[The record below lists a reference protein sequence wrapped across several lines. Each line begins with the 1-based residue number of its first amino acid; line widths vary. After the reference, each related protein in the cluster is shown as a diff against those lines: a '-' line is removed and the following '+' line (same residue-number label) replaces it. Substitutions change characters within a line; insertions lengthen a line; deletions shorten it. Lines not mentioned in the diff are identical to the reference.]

1 MHGVQRLDG
10 VAEGDNGGECVRR
23 VRVAGG
29 GEVDGGQGGEEGCDG
44 GSVGRKAAGVVGVV
58 GMVGGMHAEA
68 TVAVNPSTYRSHQV
82 ALGFSK
88 RTRPRA
94 ERAGGQ
100 PLRRL
105 TSVFLHLK
113 ALEPPYNRP
122 REALLKIRRARTPR
136 L

>member
-1 MHGVQRLDG
+1 MQRLDG

-23 VRVAGG
+23 VLVAGG

-58 GMVGGMHAEA
+58 GRVGGMHAEA
-68 TVAVNPSTYRSHQV
+68 TVAVNPSTYLFHV
-82 ALGFSK
+82 VEEGFSK

-100 PLRRL
+100 PLGRL
-105 TSVFLHLK
+105 TSGFLHLK
-113 ALEPPYNRP
+113 ALEPPYNPP
-122 REALLKIRRARTPR
+122 REAPLKIRLRWSRR

>member
-1 MHGVQRLDG
+1 MCMDAYETWTMNR
-10 VAEGDNGGECVRR
+10 
-23 VRVAGG
+23 
-29 GEVDGGQGGEEGCDG
+29 
-44 GSVGRKAAGVVGVV
+44 SWK
-58 GMVGGMHAEA
+58 
-68 TVAVNPSTYRSHQV
+68 TSFNPSTYLIHV
-82 ALGFSK
+82 VDAAFSK

-100 PLRRL
+100 PLGRL

-122 REALLKIRRARTPR
+122 REAPLKIRRGWSRR